1 MRQADRARS
10 GVFFRERRSE
20 GLRLAPR
27 ARGAYAHGLGA
38 TRTRQERVA
47 HNAII
52 GLSAVG
58 RQAEGRD
65 WTGGTMLNP
74 VGLIRLSDPLGT
86 RGAAVTG

>member
-1 MRQADRARS
+1 MRQADRASLWR
-10 GVFFRERRSE
+10 VLPRAPSE

-47 HNAII
+47 HKAII

-86 RGAAVTG
+86 RGPAVTS